1 MEPCYQNSRL
11 HPRTGGER
19 WRRRERAQRG
29 HRATAIARERFSS
42 MRGTRIEVDF
52 RTCSVSRDDLWPVD
66 SSCARSPVL
75 CERFKWEINIKR
87 PFTTPSNKQLDS
99 SFWWA
104 RFHPDFRRGR
114 PTVRRHLEKCVLLEF
129 FGHVFVDI
137 FSFRINY
144 GNGLIIIVKKKLWF
158 KIWIVSKLFCWSK

>member
-99 SFWWA
+99 SFWRSA
-104 RFHPDFRRGR
+104 IPSRFSTWPANGAPPLGEMCFAGIFRTRFRRY
-114 PTVRRHLEKCVLLEF
+114 F
-129 FGHVFVDI
+129 
-137 FSFRINY
+137 
-144 GNGLIIIVKKKLWF
+144 
-158 KIWIVSKLFCWSK
+158 